1 MYLARCRSAGTPSGK
16 SKFLKIEKF
25 QKVIQDCKKVAG
37 FIAYASM
44 SSSSRSLFGG
54 GFGGSPFVMTLMSH
68 FKYPLG
74 PPVMSSG
81 SVKRAHL

>member
-1 MYLARCRSAGTPSGK
+1 MYLARWRSAGTPSGR
-16 SKFLKIEKF
+16 SKFLKMKRLF
-25 QKVIQDCKKVAG
+25 KSFSNSF
-37 FIAYASM
+37 FIVSYASM
-44 SSSSRSLFGG
+44 SSSSRSLLGG

>member
-1 MYLARCRSAGTPSGK
+1 MYLARWRSAGTPSGK
-16 SKFLKIEKF
+16 SKFLKTNFFGVLSKTVF
-25 QKVIQDCKKVAG
+25 SKVS
-37 FIAYASM
+37 YASM
-44 SSSSRSLFGG
+44 SSSSRSLLGG